1 MARPRKP
8 TADLEL
14 RGAFRKNPQRR
25 RKDPETAGPLGEPPP
40 GWSEDLKAIWFEL
53 ADIAP
58 LGVLRIRDRW
68 LVETACLL
76 KHEERTDAV
85 GMSSANRALLVTC
98 LSRMGMTP
106 SDASKVHAPKE
117 KQASPFSKFA
127 AKVSAA
133 RKDPS
138 PVH

>member
-1 MARPRKP
+1 MSRPRKP

-25 RKDPETAGPLGEPPP
+25 RKDPETAGPLGEPPA
-40 GWSEDLKAIWFEL
+40 GWAPELKAVWYEL
-53 ADIAP
+53 AENAP
-58 LGVLRIRDRW
+58 LQVLRVRDRW
-68 LVETACLL
+68 LVELACRL
-76 KHEERTDAV
+76 KYQERTDPD
-85 GMSSANRALLVTC
+85 MSSAKLALLLNC

-117 KQASPFSKFA
+117 KQESPFSKFA
-127 AKVSAA
+127 RKVSAA
-133 RKDPS
+133 RKDPT